1 MPNDLDL
8 SIYRCQLTSGNP
20 QLLSSDYNMII
31 IDRVEFSGGT
41 APYTG
46 WAKKTD
52 HFKCITPGYDNVG
65 RRSIY

>member
-20 QLLSSDYNMII
+20 QLLSSDYNVII

-46 WAKKTD
+46 WAKKNGP
-52 HFKCITPGYDNVG
+52 F
-65 RRSIY
+65 